1 MKLSHTFRTGVFPTL
16 VLLWSLLAVDGASG
30 QQVPPRSLFADH
42 KAHAVGDLIT
52 ILLVENANASQEVS
66 SERRTDNSLASSG
79 KASGNLLSF
88 LPLFGVSSQIK
99 TDSDGRART
108 QQRDRLSARLSAV
121 IEEIDDAGLFKVRG
135 TRLINI
141 NGERNLLTVRG
152 LVRPRDIR
160 HDNTVFS
167 YHVAQARI
175 YYSKPG
181 VAGHLVKRWTVPR
194 FLTVA
199 LGLGLVGLGVL
210 GGLQAVGL

>member
-1 MKLSHTFRTGVFPTL
+1 MKLSNTFRTGAFPTL
-16 VLLWSLLAVDGASG
+16 ALLWSLVAVGSAAG
-30 QQVPPRSLFADH
+30 QAVPPRSLFADH

-52 ILLVENANASQEVS
+52 ILLVENANASQEVT
-66 SERRTDNSLASSG
+66 SERRTENSLG
-79 KASGNLLSF
+79 ASGNAQGNLLNF

-99 TDSDGRART
+99 TDSDGRAKT
-108 QQRDRLSARLSAV
+108 QQRDRLSGRLSAV
-121 IEEIDDAGLFKVRG
+121 IEEVDDAGLFKVRG

-160 HDNTVFS
+160 HDNTVLS
-167 YHVAQARI
+167 YNIAQARI

-181 VAGHLVKRWTVPR
+181 VAGHLIKRWTVPR
-194 FLTVA
+194 FLTLA
-199 LGLGLVGLGVL
+199 LGLGLVGLGVV